1 MDSLQI
7 IKLVDITGK
16 LRNMQQ
22 VIAISLQY
30 PRLIMIDSRR
40 RNCSGYRI
48 PVDIV
53 VDITVD
59 IVVEIVFDR
68 RNCSRNCKKRGY
80 CRRFWPNIVIAVDI
94 AQQSSWVCRK
104 IARRLRRY

>member
-59 IVVEIVFDR
+59 IVVEIVSDR
-68 RNCSRNCKKRGY
+68 RNCSRNCKS
-80 CRRFWPNIVIAVDI
+80 VDIAVDFGPI
-94 AQQSSWVCRK
+94 S
-104 IARRLRRY
+104 